1 MIHHGKWNVVL
12 EASPLAVKAEAAAK
26 AKGAPGIAARVGMI
40 VGTGTAEA
48 IAANGGAT
56 IPVHVELGFRL
67 DMPSATTRNGAAGYQ
82 LRHWGLGA
90 DLGPVP
96 RRECP
101 MVLFV
106 ERGQRW
112 FHWRVLVEID
122 GVVATGQSI
131 RVVNDYS
138 QLQCNGGLIG
148 GEGDHVVLAGVP
160 DERKT
165 FLVGGRMRLF
175 PQNDGYLGV
184 AFWAAGEKSRILWT
198 AVSQSNDE

>member
-12 EASPLAVKAEAAAK
+12 EASPLAAKAEAAAK
-26 AKGAPGIAARVGMI
+26 AKGLPGIAVRVGTI
-40 VGTGTAEA
+40 VGTSSAEA

-56 IPVHVELGFRL
+56 IPVDIEAGGRL
-67 DMPSATTRNGAAGYQ
+67 DVPSATRRNGAAGYQ

-90 DLGPVP
+90 ELGPVP

-122 GVVATGQSI
+122 GKVATGQSI

-138 QLQCNGGLIG
+138 QLQCVGGLIA
-148 GEGDHVVLAGVP
+148 GEGDHIVLSDVP
-160 DERKT
+160 DDRGT